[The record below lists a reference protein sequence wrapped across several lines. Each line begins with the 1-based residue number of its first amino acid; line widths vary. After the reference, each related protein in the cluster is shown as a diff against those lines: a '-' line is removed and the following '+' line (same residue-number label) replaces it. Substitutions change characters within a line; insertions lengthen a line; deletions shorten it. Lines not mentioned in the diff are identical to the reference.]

1 VADEPAGPPEPD
13 ATGASEPVEPVES
26 GGDGPEP
33 DPESDSE
40 SDSGTDPDDEPESG
54 SEPEP
59 ESLRGHVRQVVGG
72 ASGSVRLLDGEFAT
86 LVEAPAGEAF
96 ERLLEADPVPFAVVL
111 DGELS
116 QRLLDV
122 AAQRGV
128 EQVVAAGTGEFVKQ
142 PTGVRVR
149 TADQLLAA

>member
-1 VADEPAGPPEPD
+1 VPDEAPDPPAPDTAELAEPAGDGADEEP
-13 ATGASEPVEPVES
+13 
-26 GGDGPEP
+26 
-33 DPESDSE
+33 
-40 SDSGTDPDDEPESG
+40 EPESEAEPE
-54 SEPEP
+54 SESEPGADSGPEP
-59 ESLRGHVRQVVGG
+59 ESLRGHVRQVVGDG
-72 ASGSVRLLDGEFAT
+72 SGSVRLLDEEFAT
-86 LVEAPAGEAF
+86 LDEAPAGEAF